1 MPAAPA
7 NEAGGREE
15 EASPPNVQPPAVI
28 PEPPQHGYGTRSS
41 GRLFSIP
48 EGTTMSDSASH
59 ELQKL
64 ETQMNLALFKV
75 AKEFDN
81 DFEKAMIAVIESGL
95 TGATSSGYAEPKTV
109 SEARNQTD
117 WKLWEATI
125 TKEHNSMLEKKVWT
139 PRKLEEV
146 PKNCRILGSKWV
158 FKLKEGPLHRATLIS
173 QGFNQIPGV
182 DFTDAYAPVVQDI
195 TLRMLLT
202 LNDCSEHEG

>member
-1 MPAAPA
+1 
-7 NEAGGREE
+7 
-15 EASPPNVQPPAVI
+15 
-28 PEPPQHGYGTRSS
+28 
-41 GRLFSIP
+41 
-48 EGTTMSDSASH
+48 MSDSASH

-202 LNDCSEHEG
+202 LMIVQNMKAEVIDVETAFLYGKRNLVSCGSTWVVSLNEVETRSKWFSQI